1 MIDGFKISARE
12 KLLNSTENGRHI
24 CVGLDSD
31 LKKIPAHLLTRPNPV
46 LEFNKIIIESTFESA
61 AAYKLNFAFYEHE
74 GSKGFDIL
82 RQTLELIPGGILTIA
97 DAKRGDIGNSS
108 RMYARSVF
116 DSLNFDSVTLH
127 PYMGFDSLEPFIAY
141 KTKINFILALTSNKG
156 ALDFEKQKLAG
167 GRFLYQGVIEKVK
180 EWNINSNCGIVF
192 GATNTEELES
202 NIDSFGDLAV
212 LLPGVGAQGGSL
224 EDVARTFCS
233 RKKKNYLVN
242 VSRGL
247 IYVDNSPGYA
257 GKVTKT
263 MKDLNSII
271 TSFES

>member
-1 MIDGFKISARE
+1 
-12 KLLNSTENGRHI
+12 
-24 CVGLDSD
+24 
-31 LKKIPAHLLTRPNPV
+31 
-46 LEFNKIIIESTFESA
+46 
-61 AAYKLNFAFYEHE
+61 
-74 GSKGFDIL
+74 
-82 RQTLELIPGGILTIA
+82 
-97 DAKRGDIGNSS
+97 
-108 RMYARSVF
+108 
-116 DSLNFDSVTLH
+116 
-127 PYMGFDSLEPFIAY
+127 
-141 KTKINFILALTSNKG
+141 LTSNKG

-202 NIDSFGDLAV
+202 NIDSFGILRSST
-212 LLPGVGAQGGSL
+212 GVGAQGGSL

-257 GKVTKT
+257 AR
-263 MKDLNSII
+263 
-271 TSFES
+271 